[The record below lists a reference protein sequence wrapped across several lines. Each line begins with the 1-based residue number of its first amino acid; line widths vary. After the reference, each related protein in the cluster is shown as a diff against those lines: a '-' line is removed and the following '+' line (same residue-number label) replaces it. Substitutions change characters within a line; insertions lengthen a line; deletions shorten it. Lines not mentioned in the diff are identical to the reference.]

1 VNVLLKVIESR
12 KEEVCDMKEKK
23 RTNKH
28 AFTLIE
34 LLVVIAIIS
43 ILAGMLLPA
52 LSRAREQARRASCIN
67 NLKQIGIACH
77 IYASDY
83 DEKFPDQFT
92 DVGADDFELLY
103 DTYVSDA
110 DLFKCPSA
118 ADVSLTTA
126 ALIGDSSGYSYA
138 SFLGVPT
145 ESSRADTHL
154 AGDDSIGDANNHLG
168 GIHILYVDGHVKWA
182 PMTVMPASLVD

>member
-1 VNVLLKVIESR
+1 
-12 KEEVCDMKEKK
+12 MKNKQNTSKK
-23 RTNKH
+23 

-83 DEKFPDQFT
+83 GELFPDLFAQ
-92 DVGADDFELLY
+92 VGAEDFQLLY

-118 ADVSLTTA
+118 ADVTLNTA
-126 ALIGDSSGYSYA
+126 AGIGNSSGYSYA
-138 SFLGVPT
+138 SAFGVPT

-154 AGDDSIGDANNHLG
+154 AGDDSIGDADNHQG
-168 GIHILYVDGHVKWA
+168 GLHILYVDGHVKWSPLTGA
-182 PMTVMPASLVD
+182 IPTSLIP